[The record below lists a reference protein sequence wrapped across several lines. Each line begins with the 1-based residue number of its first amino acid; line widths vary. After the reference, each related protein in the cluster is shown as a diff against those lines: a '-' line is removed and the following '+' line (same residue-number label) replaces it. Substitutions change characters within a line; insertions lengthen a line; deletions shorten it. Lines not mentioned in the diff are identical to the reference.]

1 MDALENALLEE
12 LNEIKELEE
21 MRDFLENKSLLEN
34 DCVVIKYQPARR
46 YDLLIRKK
54 TISREVLL
62 QIVCLLIE
70 QKREYVNRIT
80 GGE

>member
-1 MDALENALLEE
+1 MDAFENTLLKE

-21 MRDFLENKSLLEN
+21 MCDFLKNKSLLEN
-34 DCVVIKYQPARR
+34 DCVVINCQPARR
-46 YDLLIRKK
+46 YGLLIRKK

>member
-1 MDALENALLEE
+1 MFYLDTKNF
-12 LNEIKELEE
+12 LNEVCKE
-21 MRDFLENKSLLEN
+21 
-34 DCVVIKYQPARR
+34 IKYQPARR